1 MKKKILMLVMAVLMV
16 CLVGCGNDTKVQEK
30 PITNNN
36 EIVEVSGESTKN
48 EAMMS
53 GEVLSSGDLDA
64 IMSAYASAE
73 SVLPEEIKEY
83 TAAFYPIEVYSKGN
97 SEEKPQEIGLSTLL
111 EHLKN
116 DSDPYSKLSYAL
128 KDVNG
133 DGVNELL
140 IYDNTMEDKNVIVS
154 MFTLIGEDR
163 ECYHILNSQTNY
175 RFKLCEN
182 NVIKNEFTDVE
193 DTGETFI
200 GYYTLNKECNL
211 EEKVIPSGETVNYV
225 EIEVEKKPIK

>member
-36 EIVEVSGESTKN
+36 EVVVGSGENTIN
-48 EAMMS
+48 ETDIS
-53 GEVLSSGDLDA
+53 GDELSSGDIEN
-64 IMSAYASAE
+64 IMTVYNE
-73 SVLPEEIKEY
+73 IENMLPKEIKEY
-83 TAAFYPIEVYSKGN
+83 AAAFYSIEVYAAGN
-97 SEEKPQEIGLSTLL
+97 AKESLQELGLSTLL

-116 DSDPYSKLSYAL
+116 DSDPYAKLSYTL
-128 KDVNG
+128 KDINA

-140 IYDNTMEDKNVIVS
+140 IYDNTIEDKNVIIA
-154 MFTLIGEDR
+154 MFTLLGEDR

>member
-1 MKKKILMLVMAVLMV
+1 MKKKILMLVIAVLMV
-16 CLVGCGNDTKVQEK
+16 CLVGCKKDAEIQEK

-48 EAMMS
+48 EAMTS
-53 GEVLSSGDLDA
+53 GELLSSGDLEE
-64 IMSAYASAE
+64 IMSAYDSAE
-73 SVLPEEIKEY
+73 SVLPEEIKVY
-83 TAAFYPIEVYSKGN
+83 AAAFYPIEVYSKGN

-116 DSDPYSKLSYAL
+116 DTDPYAKLSYAL
-128 KDVNG
+128 RDINA

-140 IYDNTMEDKNVIVS
+140 IYDNTLEDKNVIVA
-154 MFTLIGEDR
+154 MFTLIGEDK
-163 ECYHILNSQTNY
+163 ECYHIFNSQTNY

-193 DTGETFI
+193 DTGETFV
-200 GYYTLNKECNL
+200 GYYTIDKEYNL
-211 EEKVIPSGETVNYV
+211 QEKEIPSGEILNY
-225 EIEVEKKPIK
+225 IELEKKPIK